1 MKFKLEKVYYMPKQL
16 EPGVLYYTEEF
27 RTCAHLCACGCGAK
41 VRTPISPVEWTII
54 ESDKGPSLYPS
65 VGNWQLKCRSHY
77 WINAGKVKWA
87 SQWTEEE
94 ILSGR
99 LAEQSRRME
108 YYEIRGQENR
118 SFILRF
124 WNWLKT
130 LF

>member
-1 MKFKLEKVYYMPKQL
+1 MPKQL
-16 EPGVLYYTEEF
+16 EPGILYYTEEF

-41 VRTPISPVEWTII
+41 VRTPISPVEWTIT

-65 VGNWQLKCRSHY
+65 VGNWQLKCQSHY

-99 LAEQSRRME
+99 LAEQSRKMD

-118 SFILRF
+118 SYVLRF

>member
-16 EPGVLYYTEEF
+16 EPGILYYTEEF
-27 RTCAHLCACGCGAK
+27 RTCAHLCACGCGVK
-41 VRTPISPVEWTII
+41 VRTPISPVEWAIT

-65 VGNWQLKCRSHY
+65 VGNWQLKCQSHY

-94 ILSGR
+94 ILSGK

-108 YYEIRGQENR
+108 YYEIRGQENG
-118 SFILRF
+118 SYILRI
-124 WNWLKT
+124 WNWLKS